1 MAVVASHAGLETFT
15 TFVLKHV
22 ARWSNERRNDRRI
35 QFSEKL
41 KAAFEAMGVEGEL
54 FKHCGELQKRYSSQS
69 ICDEFAF
76 LIRFRNKIVHPNAS
90 FSYTGLELF
99 EVWSVMQ
106 WLNIIFVF
114 HLIGYRGQMVDFRR
128 RTGRRGET
136 VAVPLPAPE

>member
-1 MAVVASHAGLETFT
+1 M
-15 TFVLKHV
+15 
-22 ARWSNERRNDRRI
+22 
-35 QFSEKL
+35 
-41 KAAFEAMGVEGEL
+41 
-54 FKHCGELQKRYSSQS
+54 SQS
-69 ICDEFAF
+69 ISVSDRPRCNRHILAMSPE
-76 LIRFRNKIVHPNAS
+76 PS